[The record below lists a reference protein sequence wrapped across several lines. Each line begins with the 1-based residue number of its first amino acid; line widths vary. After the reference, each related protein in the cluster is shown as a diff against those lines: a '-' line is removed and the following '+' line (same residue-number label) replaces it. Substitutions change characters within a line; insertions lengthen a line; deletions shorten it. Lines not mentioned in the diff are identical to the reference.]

1 MKKLAIVGSG
11 ISGLSAAYL
20 LNQKFDITMYEA
32 NSTLGGHTNTVLTP
46 ENVAVDT
53 GFIVF
58 NEKNFPNF
66 CNFIDQLG
74 VESIE
79 SDMSFAYF
87 DRLKNRGYSSDFPSG
102 LFSTRGHL
110 LSPSFYHFLY
120 QITRFNKIAKAE
132 IRNMDHTMTILDFL
146 KKHGF
151 SQRLIDEYVIPMG
164 AAIWST
170 SQNDT
175 YQFPAKSFISF
186 WENHCLLQILD
197 RPKWRT
203 IAGGSKKYIDAL
215 IKKINLNYFV
225 NHPIYNIKRES
236 NNVILY
242 GPNGAQDM
250 YDGVVIA
257 THADQALNMIES
269 PTQLEQSTLGKW
281 QYSKN
286 HTTLHTSTKG
296 LPANQSGWASW
307 IYTRENDNTMSA
319 TYWMNRLQSLP
330 SNTHH
335 FVTLNPTHDIPKKNQ
350 LYTTLNEHPMMTQ
363 PAISTQ
369 RDLPKLN
376 GINNTYFCGSYF
388 GHGFHEDG
396 ISAAVEVGKALG
408 CYL

>member
-20 LNQKFDITMYEA
+20 LSQKFDITMYEA
-32 NSTLGGHTNTVLTP
+32 NQTLGGHTNTVLTP
-46 ENVAVDT
+46 ENVPVDT

-58 NEKNFPNF
+58 NKKNYPNF
-66 CNFIDQLG
+66 CTFIDQLG

-87 DRLKNRGYSSDFPSG
+87 DRLKNRGYSSDFPRGIFSSKKN
-102 LFSTRGHL
+102 LF
-110 LSPSFYHFLY
+110 SPSFYYFLY
-120 QITRFNKIAKAE
+120 QITQFNKTAKASIHQIDE
-132 IRNMDHTMTILDFL
+132 RITIMDFL
-146 KKHGF
+146 KDNGF

-203 IAGGSKKYIDAL
+203 IKGKAEQYINAL
-215 IKKINLNYFV
+215 IKKINLNYYV
-225 NHPIYNIKRES
+225 NHPIHNIKREL
-236 NNVILY
+236 NTVILY
-242 GPNGAQDM
+242 GPNGTQET

-257 THADQALNMIES
+257 THADQALRMIES
-269 PTQLEQSTLGKW
+269 PTQLEQRILKKW
-281 QYSKN
+281 KYSKN
-286 HTTLHTSTKG
+286 QTVLHTSTTG
-296 LPANQSGWASW
+296 LPAKQSGWASW

-330 SNTHH
+330 TNTQH
-335 FVTLNPTHDIPKKNQ
+335 FVTLNPTLEIPKNNQ
-350 LYTTLNEHPMMTQ
+350 LYSTLNEHPMMTQ
-363 PAISTQ
+363 AAVDTQ
-369 RDLPKLN
+369 KDLPKLN

-396 ISAAVEVGKALG
+396 IASAIDVGKALG
-408 CYL
+408 CFL